1 METSYYNISYL
12 EHQLIQLYEKEKMRL
27 ALYRQELRQLPKGT
41 LIIRQ
46 NVNGNYYFCEKL
58 GESET
63 GITKKKKHTE
73 RLARKIFLE
82 QRIVTVEHGCKI
94 LAGVIK
100 RLKRQRVQNQ
110 NKRNKTFQRLPVVF
124 PEKRYQYS
132 RKALA
137 WMEAPYERNPFHP
150 EQLIYKTKS
159 GIMVRSKSERM
170 IADFLT
176 EHGIP
181 FRYEAK
187 LLIDGRVFY
196 PDFTIL
202 CEDGALLLWEHFGLM
217 DQDAYFNHACEKIK
231 AYRKKGYMQHTNL
244 ICTWEEDL
252 LQAEQLEKILERFGV
267 GNFSISEIDRGE
279 AA

>member
-1 METSYYNISYL
+1 MGASYYDISHL
-12 EHQLIQLYEKEKMRL
+12 ENQLIQLYEKEKMRL
-27 ALYRQELRQLPKGT
+27 ALYRSELRQLPKGS

-58 GESET
+58 GENET

-73 RLARKIFLE
+73 RLARKFFLE
-82 QRIVTVEHGCKI
+82 QKIVTVEYGCKI
-94 LAGVIK
+94 LAGAIK

-110 NKRNKTFQRLPVVF
+110 NKRNKTYQRLPLAF

-137 WMEAPYERNPFHP
+137 WMEAPYEKNPFHP

-187 LLIDGRVFY
+187 LMVGGRTYY

-202 CEDGALLLWEHFGLM
+202 CEDGALLLWEHFGMM
-217 DQDAYFNHACEKIK
+217 DQDEYFKHACEKIK

-252 LQAEQLEKILERFGV
+252 LQADQMEEILMRFGV
-267 GNFSISEIDRGE
+267 EIISGSGIDAG
-279 AA
+279 AAA